1 MNIGDKVRMLR
12 AKEEGVITGF
22 MPGNLVEIEIEDG
35 FKIPVMRSELVLV
48 SPLEAERLLPRRERI
63 TDQQRLI
70 TPAVLSNQGIY
81 LAFIAQNDKELAA
94 YLINNTD
101 WELPFT
107 IGEERSSVLS
117 GVLVGVLRPKSE
129 IKLND
134 YYLFST
140 LDNWPT
146 FVVQALWFRRGNV
159 AGRSPLIHRIK
170 VRAQTF
176 YNHKAT
182 IPVLNKP
189 GHLYQLDSD
198 TKEPTPTAPAV
209 PRPKAI
215 SAEELMREML
225 KPKNETP
232 TPALT
237 FERPSSVV
245 DLHIEALL
253 PAGPGNRTTSELLD
267 FQLKTFEK
275 TLENAIATGMG
286 DITFIHGAGSGKL
299 RDELH
304 RRLGKHPHVRFF
316 EDAQKQKF
324 GYGATKVTIK

>member
-12 AKEEGVITGF
+12 AKEEGVITAF

-63 TDQQRLI
+63 TDQQRLV
-70 TPAVLSNQGIY
+70 TPTVLSNQGIY
-81 LAFIAQNDKELAA
+81 LAFISQNDKELAA

-107 IGEERSSVLS
+107 VSEERGSVLS

-129 IKLND
+129 IKLNE
-134 YYLFST
+134 YYSFAT
-140 LDNWPT
+140 IDNWPT

-159 AGRSPLIHRIK
+159 AGRSPLIHRVK

-182 IPVLNKP
+182 VPVLNKP
-189 GHLYQLDSD
+189 GHLYQLDSN
-198 TKEPTPTAPAV
+198 TKEPTPAAPAV

-225 KPKNETP
+225 KPKNDAPTP
-232 TPALT
+232 TIS

-253 PAGPGNRTTSELLD
+253 PAGQGSRNTAELLD
-267 FQLKTFEK
+267 FQLKTFDK

-286 DITFIHGAGSGKL
+286 EITFIHGAGSGKL

-304 RRLGKHPHVRFF
+304 RKLSKHPHVRFF

>member
-22 MPGNLVEIEIEDG
+22 LPGNLVEIEIEDG
-35 FKIPVMRSELVLV
+35 FRIPVMRSELVLV
-48 SPLEAERLLPRRERI
+48 SPLEAARLLPRRERI
-63 TDQQRLI
+63 TDQQRLV
-70 TPAVLSNQGIY
+70 TPTALANQGIY
-81 LAFIAQNDKELAA
+81 LAFISQNDRELAA

-107 IGEERSSVLS
+107 IGEESGSTLTGLLS
-117 GVLVGVLRPKSE
+117 GVLNPKSQV
-129 IKLND
+129 KLND
-134 YYLFST
+134 FYSFAT

-146 FVVQALWFRRGNV
+146 FVVQALWFRRGKA
-159 AGRSPLIHRIK
+159 AGKPPLIHRVK

-176 YNHKAT
+176 YNRKAT
-182 IPVLNKP
+182 IPVLNLP

-198 TKEPTPTAPAV
+198 DKEPNNTPAAF
-209 PRPKAI
+209 RPKAI
-215 SAEELMREML
+215 SPEQLKEEML
-225 KPKNETP
+225 KPKNDAP
-232 TPALT
+232 TALT
-237 FERPSSVV
+237 FDRPSSVV

-253 PAGPGNRTTSELLD
+253 PTGPGNRAASELLD

-275 TLENAIATGMG
+275 TLENALATGMG